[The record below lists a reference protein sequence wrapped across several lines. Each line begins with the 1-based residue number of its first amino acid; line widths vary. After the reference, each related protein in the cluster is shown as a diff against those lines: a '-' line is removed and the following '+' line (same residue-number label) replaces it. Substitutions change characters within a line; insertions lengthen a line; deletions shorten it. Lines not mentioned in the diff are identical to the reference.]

1 MALKR
6 SSTAVWHG
14 NGPKGNGT
22 LTTLSGALF
31 VCSVESTR

>member
-14 NGPKGNGT
+14 TGPKGSGT
-22 LTTLSGALF
+22 LSTLSGAF
-31 VCSVESTR
+31 NNQPYI